1 MDSIFKEWQK
11 KLSDFE
17 SSVKKDLK
25 DIRKCK
31 AEIQKMKEDTE
42 FEKRRGR
49 YIRDDE
55 RIILSAPEII
65 IGNVDESGMHFD
77 SAGSTVIVRSSKV
90 GLQGLGDGGMVE
102 MRSPSIRQIA
112 EDPGSD
118 GQEHVVLT
126 RSEVVSQARH
136 IVLHSQ
142 AAEGVFSQEP
152 AYPGTTGV
160 RIHADE
166 KIEIDASVSNERHME
181 DLTMLFEKLKK
192 RQIELEEQSARHK
205 VSLGLMVTMMEK
217 LLDDK
222 KKMGEKDNA
231 VRACYEDMEQL
242 NGQIEQLSLSLSE
255 EVCSYADVL
264 SILSETSRQL
274 KCVDK
279 QKGELKDGATF
290 KKEPTGAS
298 VAVTGEVINIETR
311 DGDKR
316 LRENPDSAINLV
328 SRTVELLSTRD
339 DGQLFD
345 DGQVT
350 LSAKSVVVDTTTT
363 KDPKFDDNNG
373 DLVSAQC
380 PVDGQFSVSAKTV
393 TLTAVNQEIK
403 DGVYRDKDVA
413 ADSKIT
419 LWAHDIDVNT
429 SKLQN
434 VDTDKE
440 GKITQAE
447 YLADG
452 EVVINSKTIT
462 VGAVDSEFD
471 ASGPHQRKE
480 KALTEGSRLQ
490 LRSER
495 MAMNAST
502 TDRKAT
508 GAIVINAK
516 EVGLKAIDTV
526 DHKQSLSE
534 GGKIKTVA
542 EQISLGESKDE
553 KLMSQRVQAWAEK
566 ITLLGSKVMQAIQ
579 GEKKSEDK
587 AFLLLKDQEAKLKGK
602 KAELHGPTEVV
613 GDTTLHKT
621 TLDDIKVQGEFK
633 SNYLSGGVTAG
644 PSPKSTLTPDT
655 DELKD

>member
-25 DIRKCK
+25 EIRKCK
-31 AEIQKMKEDTE
+31 AEIQQMKEDTE

-65 IGNVDESGMHFD
+65 IGNVDDSGVHFD
-77 SAGSTVIVRSSKV
+77 SAGSTVILRSSKV
-90 GLQGLGDGGMVE
+90 GLQGLGDGGQVE

-112 EDPGSD
+112 EDPGCD

-136 IVLHSQ
+136 LVLHSQ
-142 AAEGVFSQEP
+142 DADGVFSEVP
-152 AYPGTTGV
+152 AYPEATGV

-166 KIEIDASVSNERHME
+166 KIEIDASVSNERHTE
-181 DLTMLFEKLKK
+181 YLKMLFERLKK
-192 RQIELEEQSARHK
+192 TQIELEQQSARHK
-205 VSLGLMVTMMEK
+205 TSLGLMVTMMEK

-264 SILSETSRQL
+264 SLLAETSRQL

-279 QKGELKDGATF
+279 QKGKLKDEATF
-290 KKEPTGAS
+290 KKESTGTS
-298 VAVTGEVINIETR
+298 VAVTGEFINIESR
-311 DGDKR
+311 DGDKH
-316 LRENPDSAINLV
+316 LRENPEAAINLV
-328 SRTVELLSTRD
+328 SRTVEMLSVQD
-339 DGQLFD
+339 DGQLMD
-345 DGQVT
+345 EGQVT
-350 LSAKSVVVDTTTT
+350 LSARNVVVDTTNT
-363 KDPKFDDNNG
+363 KDTKVDDKG
-373 DLVSAQC
+373 YLQSAQC
-380 PVDGQFSVSAKTV
+380 PVEGSFSVSAKTV
-393 TLTAVNQEIK
+393 TIASVDQEIK
-403 DGVYRDKDVA
+403 DGKNKDKQLA

-419 LWAHDIDVNT
+419 LLA
-429 SKLQN
+429 QN
-434 VDTDKE
+434 VEINTAKVQNVEIDGD
-440 GKITQAE
+440 GKVTKAE
-447 YLADG
+447 YPADG
-452 EVVINSKTIT
+452 EVIINSKTIT

-471 ASGPHQRKE
+471 PNQPHQRKE

-526 DHKQSLSE
+526 DHKQSLTE

-542 EQISLGESKDE
+542 EQICLGESKE
-553 KLMSQRVQAWAEK
+553 ESLRSHKVLAWGEK
-566 ITLLGSKVMQAIQ
+566 ITLMGNKLLQAIQ
-579 GEKKSEDK
+579 GDKKSDDK
-587 AFLLLKDQEAKLKGK
+587 AFLLLKDHEAKLKGK
-602 KAELHGPTEVV
+602 KAELHGQTEVV

-621 TLDDIKVQGEFK
+621 TLGDIEVKGEFK

-655 DELKD
+655 DELND

>member
-25 DIRKCK
+25 EIRKCK
-31 AEIQKMKEDTE
+31 AEIQQMKEDTE

-65 IGNVDESGMHFD
+65 IGNVDDSGVHFD
-77 SAGSTVIVRSSKV
+77 SAGSTVILRSSKV
-90 GLQGLGDGGMVE
+90 GLQGLGNGGQVE

-112 EDPGSD
+112 EDPGCD

-136 IVLHSQ
+136 VVLHSQ
-142 AAEGVFSQEP
+142 AAEGVFSEEP
-152 AYPGTTGV
+152 AYPEATGV

-166 KIEIDASVSNERHME
+166 KIEIDASISNERHME
-181 DLTMLFEKLKK
+181 NLTKLFEKLKA
-192 RQIELEEQSARHK
+192 RQSQLEEQSARHK
-205 VSLGLMVTMMEK
+205 TSLGLMVTMMEK
-217 LLDDK
+217 LLEDK

-255 EVCSYADVL
+255 EVCGYADVL

-274 KCVDK
+274 KSVET
-279 QKGELKDGATF
+279 QKGKLKDEATF
-290 KKEPTGAS
+290 KKESTGAS
-298 VAVTGEVINIETR
+298 VAVTGEFINIESR

-316 LRENPDSAINLV
+316 LRENPEAAINLV
-328 SRTVELLSTRD
+328 SRTVEMLSVQD
-339 DGQLFD
+339 DGQLMD

-350 LSAKSVVVDTTTT
+350 LSARNVVVDTTNT
-363 KDPKFDDNNG
+363 KDTELDDKG
-373 DLVSAQC
+373 CLQSAQC
-380 PVDGQFSVSAKTV
+380 PVEGLFSVSAKTV
-393 TLTAVNQEIK
+393 TIASVDQEIK
-403 DGVYRDKDVA
+403 DGKNKDKQLA

-419 LWAHDIDVNT
+419 LLAQNVEVNT
-429 SKLQN
+429 AKVQN
-434 VDTDKE
+434 VEIDGN
-440 GKITQAE
+440 GKVTKAE
-447 YLADG
+447 YPADG
-452 EVVINSKTIT
+452 EVIINSKTIT
-462 VGAVDSEFD
+462 VGAVDSEYD
-471 ASGPHQRKE
+471 PNQPHQRKE
-480 KALTEGSRLQ
+480 TALTEGSRLQ

-526 DHKQSLSE
+526 DHKQSLAE
-534 GGKIKTVA
+534 GGKVKTVA
-542 EQISLGESKDE
+542 EQVYLGESKDE
-553 KLMSQRVQAWAEK
+553 KLMSHRVLAWAEK
-566 ITLLGSKVMQAIQ
+566 ITLLGSKVVQAIQ
-579 GEKKSEDK
+579 GDKKSEDN
-587 AFLLLKDQEAKLKGK
+587 AFLLLKDQESKLKGK
-602 KAELHGPTEVV
+602 KVESHGPTEVV

-621 TLDDIKVQGEFK
+621 TLGDIEVKGEFK

>member
-25 DIRKCK
+25 EIRKCK
-31 AEIQKMKEDTE
+31 AEIQQMKEDTE

-65 IGNVDESGMHFD
+65 IGNVDDSGVHFD
-77 SAGSTVIVRSSKV
+77 SAGSTVILRSSKV
-90 GLQGLGDGGMVE
+90 GLQGLGDGGQVE

-112 EDPGSD
+112 EDPGYD

-136 IVLHSQ
+136 LVLHSQ
-142 AAEGVFSQEP
+142 AADGVFSEEP
-152 AYPGTTGV
+152 VYPEGTGV

-166 KIEIDASVSNERHME
+166 KIEIDASVSVERHKE
-181 DLTMLFEKLKK
+181 KLTKLYEQLKK
-192 RQIELEEQSARHK
+192 RQAELEEQSARHK
-205 VSLGLMVTMMEK
+205 TSLGLMVTMMEK

-231 VRACYEDMEQL
+231 VRACYEDIEQL

-274 KCVDK
+274 KCVDT
-279 QKGELKDGATF
+279 QKAQIPNEDTF
-290 KKEPTGAS
+290 KKSSSGAS
-298 VAVTGEVINIETR
+298 IAVTGEYINIETR
-311 DGDKR
+311 DGDKH

-328 SRTVELLSTRD
+328 SRTVELLSTQD
-339 DGQLFD
+339 NGQLFD

-363 KDPKFDDNNG
+363 KDPKFDDNSG

-403 DGVYRDKDVA
+403 DGIYKDKDVA

-419 LWAHDIDVNT
+419 LWAQNIDVNT

-440 GKITQAE
+440 GKVTKAE
-447 YLADG
+447 YPADG

-471 ASGPHQRKE
+471 ANEPHQRKE

-542 EQISLGESKDE
+542 EQISVGEPKEES
-553 KLMSQRVQAWAEK
+553 LRSQRVQAWAEK
-566 ITLLGSKVMQAIQ
+566 ITFFGSKVLQAIQ
-579 GEKKSEDK
+579 GDKKSSDN
-587 AFLLLKDQEAKLKGK
+587 AFLLLKDQEAKLRGK
-602 KAELHGPTEVV
+602 KAELHGQTEVV

-621 TLDDIKVQGEFK
+621 TLGDIEVKGELK